1 MIALLFIIAYIVFG
15 FLLSMV
21 GTFLCKRANE
31 WDNDWKII
39 MILCIIFW
47 PIHIVAFII
56 GLMIEGLSSFYDW
69 FAGCINKKDKEE

>member
-1 MIALLFIIAYIVFG
+1 MIALCIIAYIVFG

-21 GTFLCKRANE
+21 GTFLLKRVNE
-31 WDNDWKII
+31 WDNGWKDI

-47 PIHIVAFII
+47 PIHIIAFII
-56 GLMIEGLSSFYDW
+56 GGMVVGLSAFYDW